1 MNLLF
6 CIDRYCPSRGGAE
19 KYLHD
24 LARALHQRGHRIRV
38 AALEAEEDGVVDRI
52 LVKAPV
58 FPRWLREFMFA
69 LRISRMTAGQDVD
82 RTMGFRHVLSV
93 DRFQPHEGLFIDA
106 LLGSLR
112 PFSKSPFLQRLLFL
126 RKLLSLKNQYFLYA
140 DRTLFK
146 RKPGL
151 KVAALAQSTARS
163 ILKRHGDTRPRVR
176 VIPNGVDRSQYH
188 PGLREL
194 HGPGLRREL
203 GIPPSRR
210 VLFFVAHNF
219 RLKGLWEAIHGMHLY
234 LTQGGDPV
242 LVVAGRGRGK
252 RYRKLSKRL
261 GLEDRVL
268 FLGDQEEMEP
278 LYGLADVLV
287 HPTFYDH
294 CSLVVLE
301 SLGAGVPV
309 ITTKHNGASEL
320 MADGRAGFVIDDPRD
335 HEAMARALRKILDE
349 GRYEQYRD
357 EAIKLGA
364 RYDFQEHV
372 ERMEQW
378 ILED

>member
-6 CIDRYCPSRGGAE
+6 CIDQYRPSRGGAE

-24 LARALHQRGHRIRV
+24 LARALNQRGHRIRV

-52 LVKAPV
+52 LVKAPA
-58 FPRWLREFMFA
+58 FPRWLREFVFA
-69 LRISRMTAGQDVD
+69 RRISRVAAGQDVD
-82 RTMGFRHVLSV
+82 RTLGFRHVISV

-112 PFSKSPFLQRLLFL
+112 PFSKSPLLQRLLFI
-126 RKLLSLKNQYFLYA
+126 RKLMSLKNLFFLYA

-146 RKPGL
+146 RKPEL
-151 KVAALAQSTARS
+151 KVAALAQSTARC
-163 ILKRHGDTRPRVR
+163 IHDRYGDTRPQVR
-176 VIPNGVDRSQYH
+176 VIPNGVDRSRYH
-188 PGLREL
+188 PGLRET
-194 HGPGLRREL
+194 HGPGLRRKL

-210 VLFFVAHNF
+210 VLIFAAHNF
-219 RLKGLWEAIHGMHLY
+219 RLKGLWEAIHGMHRYCL
-234 LTQGGDPV
+234 QGGDPI
-242 LVVAGRGRGK
+242 LVVAGRGRIK
-252 RYRKLSKRL
+252 RYRKLSRRL
-261 GLEDRVL
+261 GLEDRVF
-268 FLGDQEEMEP
+268 FLGDQEEMGP
-278 LYGLADVLV
+278 LYGMADVLI

-301 SLGAGVPV
+301 SLGSGVPV

-320 MADGRAGFVIDDPRD
+320 MSKGRAGSVIDDPRD

-357 EAIKLGA
+357 EAIELGA
-364 RYDFQEHV
+364 QYDFKEHV
-372 ERMEQW
+372 DRMERW
-378 ILED
+378 ILEE